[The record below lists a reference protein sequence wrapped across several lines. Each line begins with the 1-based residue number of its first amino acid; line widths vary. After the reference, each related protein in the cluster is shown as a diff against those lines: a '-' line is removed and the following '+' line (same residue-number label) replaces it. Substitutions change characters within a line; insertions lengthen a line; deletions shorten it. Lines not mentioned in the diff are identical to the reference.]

1 MNLPL
6 ARDGGQRRG
15 RDGRP
20 VEAKYNAVGVDSPHA
35 GINRA
40 GQQLRHREVQSAFRG
55 LGEGGAFGLANREL
69 DPALPVFW
77 QLHRGRSHRRN
88 CANANGHL
96 HRDLRIVP
104 ILHWADQ
111 FPTRDSEVLCGARS
125 VPGREEGMMEILLVV
140 WFGWFRGLAGE

>member
-40 GQQLRHREVQSAFRG
+40 GLQLRHREVQSAFRG

-77 QLHRGRSHRRN
+77 QLHRGQLHRRN
-88 CANANGHL
+88 CAKRQRSPSSGL
-96 HRDLRIVP
+96 THR
-104 ILHWADQ
+104 ADFCTGQ
-111 FPTRDSEVLCGARS
+111 INSQRGIASALCLAFGTRY
-125 VPGREEGMMEILLVV
+125 EEGMMEILLVV
-140 WFGWFRGLAGE
+140 WFGRFRGLAGE

>member
-1 MNLPL
+1 MTS
-6 ARDGGQRRG
+6 RKSRG
-15 RDGRP
+15 APICLDRALRL
-20 VEAKYNAVGVDSPHA
+20 EAKLPQPVHA
-35 GINRA
+35 QG
-40 GQQLRHREVQSAFRG
+40 
-55 LGEGGAFGLANREL
+55 NREL

-88 CANANGHL
+88 CANANGHP

-111 FPTRDSEVLCGARS
+111 FPTRDTEVLCGARS

-140 WFGWFRGLAGE
+140 WFGRFRGLAGE

>member
-6 ARDGGQRRG
+6 SRDGGQRWSG
-15 RDGRP
+15 HGRP
-20 VEAKYNAVGVDSPHA
+20 VEAKHHAIGIESPDA
-35 GINRA
+35 GIDRA
-40 GQQLRHREVQSAFRG
+40 GLQPRHLEVQSTLRPF
-55 LGEGGAFGLANREL
+55 GEGGAFGLANREL

-140 WFGWFRGLAGE
+140 WFGRFRGLAGE